1 MSDETRAYSH
11 ELSPGTTLQWYE
23 IRSVLGHGGFGITY
37 AGHDDNLDKPVAIKE
52 YFPRGFALREADGR
66 VRPLHS
72 AGDQDTFGWGLQRFK
87 DEARTLARFEHRNVV
102 RVYSVFEAN
111 GSAYMVMALE
121 RGANFRQVIEEKRIK
136 DEATLLP
143 IIHALLDGLETIHA
157 DGLIHRD
164 IKPANILLREE
175 DGSPVFIDFGSARY
189 AMGNETQY
197 LTSIVSRGYAPFE
210 QYAIEGSE
218 SRQGPWTDIYSLG
231 ATLYCVVTGKQPAD
245 ALTRSNALLEGAP
258 DPVLPALDQGRF
270 AARYSAETLAA
281 IETSL
286 AFHAEMRPQSVKA
299 WRGQFPPL
307 PAGAVEVRTTN
318 NPGGRQAH
326 GAVAGRKPPPPARTA
341 KEENGAHSGMGH
353 RDLSGLKVMVIDDQ
367 TFVHKLMQTMLGKL
381 GITAIT
387 FAENGVQALDVL
399 SENERIPDIVFC
411 DLSMPKM
418 DGVTL
423 LRHLGERRLVAGIV
437 LLSGEDPRILRTAES
452 LARSYGLY
460 VLGSLEKPVKP
471 ADLESV
477 LRTFDP
483 HRTDVPLRVLE
494 PIGEDELREG
504 LKNGAL
510 TPVFQPK
517 VSTRDRRVLGV
528 EALSRWNHPTR
539 GMLGAGAFI
548 PLAEERGHMD
558 ALTRAVLQMSLKET
572 AAWHA
577 EGLDLSLSVNVS
589 VESLHRTSFPEE
601 VIRMAQGE
609 GLDPG
614 KLVLEVTESRLV
626 MDGTNALSALAR
638 FRLAGTG
645 LSIDDYGTG
654 YSSLAQLKRIP
665 FTELKIDR
673 AFVHG
678 AADDPTARAILESSV
693 ALAKKLG
700 LKTVAEGAETQE
712 DWDMVSE
719 LGCDMVQ
726 GYFCARPMPGD
737 EIPAWA
743 GRWESGHA

>member
-1 MSDETRAYSH
+1 
-11 ELSPGTTLQWYE
+11 
-23 IRSVLGHGGFGITY
+23 
-37 AGHDDNLDKPVAIKE
+37 
-52 YFPRGFALREADGR
+52 
-66 VRPLHS
+66 
-72 AGDQDTFGWGLQRFK
+72 
-87 DEARTLARFEHRNVV
+87 
-102 RVYSVFEAN
+102 
-111 GSAYMVMALE
+111 
-121 RGANFRQVIEEKRIK
+121 
-136 DEATLLP
+136 
-143 IIHALLDGLETIHA
+143 
-157 DGLIHRD
+157 
-164 IKPANILLREE
+164 
-175 DGSPVFIDFGSARY
+175 
-189 AMGNETQY
+189 
-197 LTSIVSRGYAPFE
+197 
-210 QYAIEGSE
+210 
-218 SRQGPWTDIYSLG
+218 
-231 ATLYCVVTGKQPAD
+231 
-245 ALTRSNALLEGAP
+245 
-258 DPVLPALDQGRF
+258 
-270 AARYSAETLAA
+270 
-281 IETSL
+281 
-286 AFHAEMRPQSVKA
+286 
-299 WRGQFPPL
+299 
-307 PAGAVEVRTTN
+307 
-318 NPGGRQAH
+318 
-326 GAVAGRKPPPPARTA
+326 
-341 KEENGAHSGMGH
+341 
-353 RDLSGLKVMVIDDQ
+353 
-367 TFVHKLMQTMLGKL
+367 
-381 GITAIT
+381 
-387 FAENGVQALDVL
+387 
-399 SENERIPDIVFC
+399 
-411 DLSMPKM
+411 
-418 DGVTL
+418 
-423 LRHLGERRLVAGIV
+423 
-437 LLSGEDPRILRTAES
+437 
-452 LARSYGLY
+452 
-460 VLGSLEKPVKP
+460 
-471 ADLESV
+471 
-477 LRTFDP
+477 
-483 HRTDVPLRVLE
+483 
-494 PIGEDELREG
+494 

-548 PLAEERGHMD
+548 PLAEERGHME